1 MKLLDTLRRLCPFA
15 LVLLAGCAQEA
26 REGPSERD
34 LARASALYD
43 GAVRALQEGDTLE
56 AMNLL
61 NEGLAF
67 NPDSREMHVARA
79 SYGERLSLFEEV
91 IESTEWLLRSDP
103 KNPELLERI
112 IRSCLNCGRM
122 DTARRALAK
131 LKKADP
137 GSARTEA
144 LAARFYFENG
154 ELGNAE
160 KHATRSAELVPN
172 QTDAHHVIG
181 LSREFAGEPELA
193 IESFRRVIF
202 VDPGHLGARD
212 HLATL
217 LLRLDR
223 RKESK
228 KHRDIHTALIRAMP
242 GGFRHFAPAVRMESF
257 GEITKMI
264 PKWEFGH
271 MELAR
276 ALMQDGQLEAAQA
289 SLEAA
294 LALSPRHSESNELM
308 ASLMRRLGKHE
319 EAKSYS
325 TIAGSPWGDENP

>member
-1 MKLLDTLRRLCPFA
+1 MLA
-15 LVLLAGCAQEA
+15 LLAACAPEIQ
-26 REGPSERD
+26 EGPSERD
-34 LARASALYD
+34 LARASALYEE
-43 GAVRALQEGDTLE
+43 AIRALQEGDTLQ
-56 AMNLL
+56 ALNLL
-61 NEGLAF
+61 DEGLEL
-67 NPDSREMHVARA
+67 NPDSRDMHCVRA

-91 IESTEWLLRSDP
+91 IESTEWLLKFDR

-112 IRSCLNCGRM
+112 VRSGLNCGRM

-144 LAARFYFENG
+144 LAARFYLENG

-160 KHATRSAELVPN
+160 EHATRSAELVPN

-181 LSREFAGEPELA
+181 LSREFAGDPELA

-202 VDPGHLGARD
+202 VDPGHFGARD

-242 GGFRHFAPAVRMESF
+242 GGFRHFAPAIRMESF
-257 GEITKMI
+257 GEITEMI
-264 PKWEFGH
+264 PKWDYGH

-276 ALMQDGQLEAAQA
+276 ALMQDDQFEAAQA
-289 SLEAA
+289 SLETA
-294 LALSPRHSESNELM
+294 LALSPRHAEANELM
-308 ASLMRRLGKHE
+308 ASLMRRLGNHE
-319 EAKSYS
+319 KAKSHS
-325 TIAGSPWGDENP
+325 AIAGSPWGDENP